1 MITQAIQDY
10 LKIIFKLSAND
21 RSVTTNAI
29 AEKLDVSQASVT
41 GMIKKLAEIKLISHT
56 PYHGVE
62 LTAAGRKIALEI
74 IRHHRL
80 LELYL
85 AEALGYT
92 WDQVH
97 DEAEKL
103 EHVISEEFEDKVA
116 EFLGHPTTDP
126 HGAPIP
132 TKEGEINERDLV
144 PLTATEVGQR
154 VKIEQV
160 SDKDPEM
167 LRYLGDIG
175 IFPAVVVEVMEKAPF
190 DGPLLIKIGEAQH
203 YLGQVLTNN
212 ILISHIQSNHSS
224 AALLKN

>member
-1 MITQAIQDY
+1 MITQTIQDY
-10 LKIIFKLSAND
+10 LKIIYKLGTKEEAI
-21 RSVTTNAI
+21 TTNAI
-29 AEKLDVSQASVT
+29 AEKLKVSQASVT
-41 GMIKKLAEIKLISHT
+41 GMIKKLAEIKLIRHT

-62 LTAAGRKIALEI
+62 LTKSGRKIALEI

-85 AEALGYT
+85 AEALGYS
-92 WDQVH
+92 WDRVH

-103 EHVISEEFEDKVA
+103 EHVISEEFEEKVS
-116 EFLGHPTTDP
+116 EFLGNPSTDP

-132 TKEGEINERDLV
+132 TKDGEIAERILM
-144 PLTATEVGQR
+144 PLTTAEAGQT

-175 IFPAVVVEVMEKAPF
+175 IFPTVEIEVLEKAPF
-190 DGPLLIKIGEAQH
+190 DGPLLIKIGENQH
-203 YLGQVLTNN
+203 YLGQALTNN
-212 ILISHIQSNHSS
+212 ILI
-224 AALLKN
+224 LPV